1 MEPTRTEQGARE
13 TGPFC
18 PELLDQQSQASGCW
32 AVENWTQFWVG
43 GLQVTLQRACLGGGL
58 SGAIQ
63 GAHILPFLSSFKSWI
78 LGLHLPWILT
88 PGTKDL
94 HFQQTPELSLI

>member
-1 MEPTRTEQGARE
+1 MEPTRAEQGARE

-43 GLQVTLQRACLGGGL
+43 GLQVTLQKGL
-58 SGAIQ
+58 FGRGALWSHPRSSHS
-63 GAHILPFLSSFKSWI
+63 ALPEFL
-78 LGLHLPWILT
+78 
-88 PGTKDL
+88 
-94 HFQQTPELSLI
+94 